1 VTALTARDGPSLR
14 TSLVWSAALHVAVV
28 GAIVISRAPAH
39 VPAPPTYRVNLV
51 AAPPGPRQIG
61 VVQPTPPEPVPA
73 LTPPTPAPTPPT
85 PAPTPPTPAPAP
97 RARET
102 PEPERMKAPAKA
114 KPVRVPKVATPNVG
128 ATAAKSA
135 KAAKAEQAKADQV
148 PRAGGGPTGGRG
160 ADVANVRTEGIEFPY
175 PVYLQNVVRQIALQ
189 FRPDARGALRAE
201 VAFLIR
207 RDGSISGLKLV
218 TRSGNFSFD
227 QDAMGAVEAAARSN
241 AFGPLPQG
249 FTDDVLPVIF
259 SFDPQ
264 LIR

>member
-14 TSLVWSAALHVAVV
+14 TPLVWSAVLHLGVVAALVV
-28 GAIVISRAPAH
+28 SRAPAH

-51 AAPPGPRQIG
+51 AAPPAPRSIG
-61 VVQPTPPEPVPA
+61 VVQPTPPEPVAAPA
-73 LTPPTPAPTPPT
+73 
-85 PAPTPPTPAPAP
+85 PPTPAPAP
-97 RARET
+97 AARET

-128 ATAAKSA
+128 TKAATPPKSA
-135 KAAKAEQAKADQV
+135 KTEPTRAEQV

-189 FRPDARGALRAE
+189 FRPDTKGALRAE

>member
-1 VTALTARDGPSLR
+1 MTALTARDGPSLR
-14 TSLVWSAALHVAVV
+14 TPLVWSALLHLGIVAALVV
-28 GAIVISRAPAH
+28 SRAPAH
-39 VPAPPTYRVNLV
+39 VPQPPTYRVNLV

-73 LTPPTPAPTPPT
+73 PASPTPAPTPP
-85 PAPTPPTPAPAP
+85 APTPP
-97 RARET
+97 ARET

-114 KPVRVPKVATPNVG
+114 KPVRTPKVATPNAG
-128 ATAAKSA
+128 SPSKATRSA
-135 KAAKAEQAKADQV
+135 STTKAAPVA
-148 PRAGGGPTGGRG
+148 RAGGGPTGGRG
-160 ADVANVRTEGIEFPY
+160 ADVANVRTEGTEFPY

-189 FRPDARGALRAE
+189 FKPDARSALRAE

-227 QDAMGAVEAAARSN
+227 QDAMGAVEAAARAN

>member
-14 TSLVWSAALHVAVV
+14 TPLVWSAVLHLGVVAALVV
-28 GAIVISRAPAH
+28 SRAPAH
-39 VPAPPTYRVNLV
+39 LPTPPTYRVNLV
-51 AAPPGPRQIG
+51 AAPPGPREIG
-61 VVQPTPPEPVPA
+61 VVQPTPPEPVA
-73 LTPPTPAPTPPT
+73 APTPAS
-85 PAPTPPTPAPAP
+85 PTPAPAP

-114 KPVRVPKVATPNVG
+114 KPVHVPKMATPNVG
-128 ATAAKSA
+128 TTAAKAATAARTA
-135 KAAKAEQAKADQV
+135 KAQST

-175 PVYLQNVVRQIALQ
+175 PVYLQNVVRLIALQ
-189 FRPDARGALRAE
+189 FKPDARGALRAE

-207 RDGSISGLKLV
+207 RDGSISGLKLMS
-218 TRSGNFSFD
+218 RSGNFSFD

>member
-14 TSLVWSAALHVAVV
+14 TPLVWSALLHLGIVAALVV
-28 GAIVISRAPAH
+28 SRAPAH
-39 VPAPPTYRVNLV
+39 VPQPPTYRVNLV

-73 LTPPTPAPTPPT
+73 PASPTPTPPAPTPP
-85 PAPTPPTPAPAP
+85 
-97 RARET
+97 ARET

-114 KPVRVPKVATPNVG
+114 KPVRTPKVATPNAG
-128 ATAAKSA
+128 SPSKATRSA
-135 KAAKAEQAKADQV
+135 STTKAAPV

-160 ADVANVRTEGIEFPY
+160 ADVANVRTEGTEFPY

-189 FRPDARGALRAE
+189 FKPDARSALRAE

-227 QDAMGAVEAAARSN
+227 QDAMGAVEAAARAN

>member
-1 VTALTARDGPSLR
+1 VTALPARDGPSLR
-14 TSLVWSAALHVAVV
+14 TPLVWYAVLHLAIVAALVV
-28 GAIVISRAPAH
+28 SRTPAH
-39 VPAPPTYRVNLV
+39 VPTPPTYRVNLV

-61 VVQPTPPEPVPA
+61 VVQPTPPAPVAEPVPA
-73 LTPPTPAPTPPT
+73 PTPTPPAPTPAPT
-85 PAPTPPTPAPAP
+85 
-97 RARET
+97 ARET

-114 KPVRVPKVATPNVG
+114 KPVPAPKVATPNVG
-128 ATAAKSA
+128 ATAKPT
-135 KAAKAEQAKADQV
+135 KPAKAEQAKAAPV

-189 FRPDARGALRAE
+189 FKPDARSALRAE

>member
-1 VTALTARDGPSLR
+1 VSAVASRGELSLR
-14 TSLVWSAALHVAVV
+14 APF
-28 GAIVISRAPAH
+28 VISGLLHLLVVAAFLVSRARTPVAT
-39 VPAPPTYRVNLV
+39 PPTYRVSLI

-61 VVQPTPPEPVPA
+61 VVRETPPAAKPA
-73 LTPPTPAPTPPT
+73 PPTSAPTPVSRAT
-85 PAPTPPTPAPAP
+85 PV
-97 RARET
+97 
-102 PEPERMKAPAKA
+102 PERMKAPTKA
-114 KPVRVPKVATPNVG
+114 PAVKAPKLATPNAG
-128 ATAAKSA
+128 KPTAKSA
-135 KAAKAEQAKADQV
+135 PAAKAGAPAAKAEPAPQ
-148 PRAGGGPTGGRG
+148 AGGGPVGGRG

-189 FRPDARGALRAE
+189 FKPSGGGALRAE

-218 TRSGNFSFD
+218 TRSGAFSFD
-227 QDAMGAVEAAARSN
+227 QDAMGAVEAAARAN

-259 SFDPQ
+259 SFDPR

>member
-1 VTALTARDGPSLR
+1 
-14 TSLVWSAALHVAVV
+14 
-28 GAIVISRAPAH
+28 
-39 VPAPPTYRVNLV
+39 
-51 AAPPGPRQIG
+51 
-61 VVQPTPPEPVPA
+61 
-73 LTPPTPAPTPPT
+73 
-85 PAPTPPTPAPAP
+85 
-97 RARET
+97 
-102 PEPERMKAPAKA
+102 MKAPAKA
-114 KPVRVPKVATPNVG
+114 KPVRVPKVATPNAATQAKPATG
-128 ATAAKSA
+128 ATAARP
-135 KAAKAEQAKADQV
+135 ETP

-189 FRPDARGALRAE
+189 FKPDRGGALRAE

-218 TRSGNFSFD
+218 TRSGSFSFD
-227 QDAMGAVEAAARSN
+227 QDAMGAVEAASRS
-241 AFGPLPQG
+241 FGPLPQG

>member
-1 VTALTARDGPSLR
+1 VTALTARDGLSLR
-14 TSLVWSAALHVAVV
+14 TPLVWSALLHLGIVAALIA
-28 GAIVISRAPAH
+28 SRAPAH
-39 VPAPPTYRVNLV
+39 VPQPPTYRVNLV

-61 VVQPTPPEPVPA
+61 VVQPTPAEPVPE
-73 LTPPTPAPTPPT
+73 PAT
-85 PAPTPPTPAPAP
+85 PTPPTPAPAP

-102 PEPERMKAPAKA
+102 PEPERMKAPAKV
-114 KPVRVPKVATPNVG
+114 KPVRVPKVATPNATTQVKPAKG
-128 ATAAKSA
+128 ASVARPETT
-135 KAAKAEQAKADQV
+135 

-189 FRPDARGALRAE
+189 FKPDRGGALRAE

-218 TRSGNFSFD
+218 TRSGSFSFD
-227 QDAMGAVEAAARSN
+227 QDAMGAVEAASRS
-241 AFGPLPQG
+241 FGPLPQG

>member
-14 TSLVWSAALHVAVV
+14 TSIVWSAMLHLAVV
-28 GAIVISRAPAH
+28 AAIVFSRAPTHA
-39 VPAPPTYRVNLV
+39 PAPPTYRVNLV

-61 VVQPTPPEPVPA
+61 VVQPAPPEPV
-73 LTPPTPAPTPPT
+73 

-102 PEPERMKAPAKA
+102 PEPERMKAPAKS
-114 KPVRVPKVATPNVG
+114 KPVRVPKVATPNA
-128 ATAAKSA
+128 ATPAKP
-135 KAAKAEQAKADQV
+135 AKAEPV

-189 FRPDARGALRAE
+189 FKPAGGGALRAE

>member
-14 TSLVWSAALHVAVV
+14 TPLVWSAVLHLGVVAALVV
-28 GAIVISRAPAH
+28 SRAPAH

-61 VVQPTPPEPVPA
+61 VVQPPAPEPVA
-73 LTPPTPAPTPPT
+73 
-85 PAPTPPTPAPAP
+85 APTPPTPAPAP

-114 KPVRVPKVATPNVG
+114 KPIRVPKVATPNVG
-128 ATAAKSA
+128 ATAVKPA
-135 KAAKAEQAKADQV
+135 KAAKGEKARAEPV

-189 FRPDARGALRAE
+189 FKPDARGALRAE